1 MLFSQTAIM
10 GTADAF
16 TGPVHVVTGAQ
27 DMPFCFRDCY
37 AVPPGAKYPSIPA
50 YAQELYPKT
59 RNFSVYIPENTGHA
73 VNQHY
78 SAPDVYQEMLAF
90 VDSALM

>member
-10 GTADAF
+10 GTAEEF

-27 DMPFCFRDCY
+27 DMPFCLRNCY
-37 AVPPGAKYPSIPA
+37 AVPPDAKYPSIPA
-50 YAQELYPKT
+50 YVQDMYPKT
-59 RNFSVYIPENTGHA
+59 RNFSVYIPANTGHA

-78 SAPDVYQEMLAF
+78 SAPDVYLEMLAF